1 MPVDA
6 DQESAAPA
14 SVIPSRVSRWALP
27 SGVILLFV
35 IAMLASAVAGHPVF
49 APGEA
54 APEPLPQPT
63 EQQTLPPIGLG
74 DPQRQQADDT
84 LLLIISIVMV
94 VLVVA
99 AALAAL
105 VLVIRAVLV
114 YWRSRPL
121 RRTAGV
127 ATDVAMNAE
136 TVAESIP
143 DASTVRRGI
152 AAARATIDLP
162 SDAGDAIIAAWI
174 GLEETAVDSGVGRG
188 RSETPGEFTL
198 RILLHRP
205 GIEDPAR
212 RLLRLYES
220 VRFGGHR
227 ADEAMREDAARAL
240 ADIEEGWR

>member
-14 SVIPSRVSRWALP
+14 SVIPTPVTRWLVP
-27 SGVILLFV
+27 SGVIILFA

-49 APGEA
+49 TPGEA

-63 EQQTLPPIGLG
+63 EQQTQPPIGIG
-74 DPQRQQADDT
+74 EPRQQGDDT

-105 VLVIRAVLV
+105 ILVIRAVLV

-121 RRTAGV
+121 RRAAGV
-127 ATDVAMNAE
+127 ATDVAMNTE
-136 TVAESIP
+136 VVAESVP
-143 DASTVRRGI
+143 DAPTMRRGI

-162 SDAGDAIIAAWI
+162 ADAGDAIIAAWI

-188 RSETPGEFTL
+188 RSETPAEFAL

-205 GIEDPAR
+205 GIEEPAR

-227 ADEAMREDAARAL
+227 ADEAMRDDAARAL
-240 ADIEEGWR
+240 GEIEAGWR